1 MFNPTRKL
9 ALKGLLLASAIA
21 AASTA
26 HAAPIVTDGGFTDG
40 LTGWTVSG
48 NHGTTPG
55 TGVQTI
61 ATVGP
66 NSTIYGDN
74 VPGFQ
79 GGTNAAFFVDDH
91 ADETISQTISLT
103 ANTEYTLSYA
113 VFATTSG
120 SINPFSFTLTSY
132 LTPDY
137 PVLVSLTDESS
148 QTDPTG
154 LTQIPVGVWT
164 EEAYTF
170 TTGADPTDYMLA
182 FNFISGPAPAKDVLL
197 TDVSVPEPASLAL
210 LGAGM
215 LGTAIVARRRRSA
228 AGC

>member
-9 ALKGLLLASAIA
+9 ALKGLLLASALA

-26 HAAPIVTDGGFTDG
+26 HAAPIVTNGGFTDG

-48 NHGTTPG
+48 NDGTSPG

-79 GGTNAAFFVDDH
+79 GGTNAAFFVDD
-91 ADETISQTISLT
+91 AANETISQTISLS

-113 VFATTSG
+113 VFATLSG
-120 SINPFSFTLTSY
+120 FYNPLSFTLTSY
-132 LTPDY
+132 LTPGY
-137 PVLVSLTDESS
+137 AVLAPLTDQS
-148 QTDPTG
+148 G
-154 LTQIPVGVWT
+154 WTQIPVGVWT
-164 EEAYTF
+164 EEDYTF
-170 TTGADPTDYMLA
+170 TTGADPTDYLLA
-182 FNFISGPAPAKDVLL
+182 FNFISGQGPAKDVLL

-215 LGTAIVARRRRSA
+215 LGMAAVSRRRRSA